1 MRVAALIV
9 LAACGRSGFDAI
21 DAASDGKPPVID
33 VARDAGV
40 PIQFDASTS
49 TSAVNAST
57 LSWQHT
63 ITGADPI
70 LFVAI
75 SDRTNAAAGIPP
87 MVASVTYGSAS
98 LQRVTF
104 TQPTGSL
111 DNLELWVLGAPVQG
125 TAPVTVT
132 LAAATA
138 GESAIAMSYI
148 GVTQTSPV
156 DRSGAT
162 FLSNTTSIDLSW
174 TTNAPH
180 AWAVAAAMDQGG
192 FTMAFSPA
200 TAQTS
205 RQLNVIDAQNFEIQS
220 AADQADVAAPSNVDF
235 HWTSTQASATWCA
248 VGASFIPAGG

>member
-1 MRVAALIV
+1 MRAAALILV
-9 LAACGRSGFDAI
+9 AACGRSGFDTI
-21 DAASDGKPPVID
+21 DAAGDATPVID
-33 VARDAGV
+33 VASDAAV

-49 TSAVNAST
+49 TTAVNAST
-57 LSWQHT
+57 LSWPHA

-70 LFVAI
+70 LFVAV
-75 SDRTNAAAGIPP
+75 SDRTNAMAGTPP
-87 MVASVTYGSAS
+87 MVASVTYGSAP

-104 TQPTGSL
+104 TQPAGSL
-111 DNLELWVLGAPVQG
+111 DNLELWVLAAPGQG

-132 LAAATA
+132 LMAATA
-138 GESAIAMSYI
+138 GESAIAISYT
-148 GVTQTSPV
+148 GVVQTNPL

-174 TTNAPH
+174 MTNAPH

-192 FTMAFSPA
+192 FAMAFSPG